1 MRQDSTVDFAKE
13 KHLAILSARKR
24 YAERQVDK
32 WVKWSFEVKGKIK
45 FKELLEIQEEYKL
58 YN

>member
-1 MRQDSTVDFAKE
+1 MLKDSRINPAEE
-13 KHLAILSARKR
+13 KRLARKR

-32 WVKWSFEVKGKIK
+32 WIKWSFEVKGKIK
-45 FKELLEIQEEYKL
+45 FKELLEIQKEYKL